1 MKHTKLYEDLELRPT
16 CSNDDIKKSY
26 KRLALTHHPDK
37 NINNKDAAEVKF
49 KCIQH
54 AYDILCD
61 VEKRKLYDQGG
72 EDGVKNPNKNT
83 SENIFN
89 NIFSGRF
96 FSNPMW
102 NMNMNIQQN
111 VKRTPDKN
119 IVSTLC
125 ITEMMKGVT
134 KKIQYKRNVT
144 CNVCK
149 GSGADIV
156 SNIVECDACQ
166 GKGAIQKVSQIMPNF
181 MSQQIVTCEVC
192 HGNGRCVKK
201 GNECSACMGK
211 RVVELDDEFIVD
223 LPAGIDVKNDLTT
236 DGKSD
241 ELPDHQTGNLHVT
254 FKYAE
259 ETGVHRQGSDIIYH
273 IDINLV
279 DALVGVNINIKYVD
293 HLINIRYDEV
303 IQPNACKCIEGLG
316 FPKELGGHI
325 RGNLYVKFNVIFPK
339 ELDDTQK
346 YMIKTAL
353 NYTERVD
360 NANIPSYI
368 LRES

>member
-339 ELDDTQK
+339 EFDDTQK

-360 NANIPSYI
+360 STNIPSYI
-368 LRES
+368 LLD